1 MEEVKEEK
9 KVEGRDEEE
18 GKGTK
23 GSYLQFSVF
32 VGLFVENLTLDM
44 LV

>member
-1 MEEVKEEK
+1 M
-9 KVEGRDEEE
+9 DEEE

-32 VGLFVENLTLDM
+32 VGLFEQNLTLDL